1 MKPQEIALAKSGMAA
16 LLQGD
21 ALAAR
26 TTLEKLVATG
36 KPDALSCVALAYACR
51 ALKDV
56 AAMNTAIE
64 RALALEPRNLRALI
78 FKADRAHEGGD
89 TRTASVFY
97 VTALK
102 AAAALATPPSDAFPT
117 SLPQA
122 LEHAQ
127 ARCNQYAQEFE
138 HFLAA
143 YIAQEVPAASGQS
156 PDVNITGTTSK
167 LVAENSRF
175 AQSLDLLTGKK
186 QRFTQQPRYYYFPEL
201 PHIQFFNRADFQ
213 WVTALEAQTA
223 AIRDELLEVL
233 KEDNAFKPYVEGT
246 INRPQS
252 DQNGMLNNA
261 DWSAFYLWKNG
272 EIVPQNAARCPK
284 TMAAMANIPLTQTG
298 NRSPSVLF
306 SLLRPGAH
314 IPAHCGFVNTRLICH
329 LPLIVPDG
337 CTFRVGNET
346 RTWKEGEV
354 WLFDDTIEHEA
365 WNNSNAVRVI
375 LLFEVWRPEITALE
389 RKQINAMFAAID
401 AHSGENPFWDI

>member
-21 ALAAR
+21 VLTAR
-26 TTLEKLVATG
+26 TTLEKLIATG

-51 ALKDV
+51 ALKDL
-56 AAMNTAIE
+56 AAMNAAIE
-64 RALALEPRNLRALI
+64 RALVLEPRNLRALI

-89 TRTASVFY
+89 TRTASAFY
-97 VTALK
+97 LTALK
-102 AAAALATPPSDAFPT
+102 TAAALTTPPSDAFPT

-138 HFLAA
+138 QFLTAH
-143 YIAQEVPAASGQS
+143 IAQEVPATQHQ
-156 PDVNITGTTSK
+156 PIPK
-167 LVAENSRF
+167 NSRF
-175 AQSLDLLTGKK
+175 EQSLDLLAGKK
-186 QRFTQQPRYYYFPEL
+186 LRFTQQPRYYYFPEL
-201 PHIQFFNRADFQ
+201 PQIQFFNRADFA
-213 WVTALEAQTA
+213 WVAALEAQTA

-233 KEDNAFKPYVEGT
+233 KEDNAFKPYVESAA
-246 INRPQS
+246 NRPQS
-252 DQNGMLNNA
+252 DQDGMLNNA

-284 TMAAMANIPLTQTG
+284 TMAALANIPLTQTS

-329 LPLIVPDG
+329 LPLIVPTG
-337 CTFRVGNET
+337 CSFRVGNEV
-346 RTWKEGEV
+346 RAWKEGEV

-365 WNNSNAVRVI
+365 WNNSDAVRVI
-375 LLFEVWRPEITALE
+375 LLFEVWRPEITTLE
-389 RKQINAMFAAID
+389 RQQINAMFAGID
-401 AHSGENPFWDI
+401 AHSGEKPIWDI